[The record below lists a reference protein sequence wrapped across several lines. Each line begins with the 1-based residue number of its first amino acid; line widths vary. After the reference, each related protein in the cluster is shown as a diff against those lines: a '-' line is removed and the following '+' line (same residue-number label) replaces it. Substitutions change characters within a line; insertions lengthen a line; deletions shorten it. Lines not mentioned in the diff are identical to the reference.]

1 MSEIN
6 YIDMIRS
13 ARAEAEYLSYID
25 FEPGKTYTVKIEKV
39 THKANAKTAFGKTEK
54 NVYFLK
60 FENTGKQLW
69 LSLGKLKRLGEILG
83 RDVAKWVGKSIALHA
98 DPSVKFKGEAV
109 GGLVIKAVQ

>member
-60 FENTGKQLW
+60 FEKTEKQLW

-83 RDVAKWVGKSIALHA
+83 RDVAKWVGRTIALHA
-98 DPSVKFKGEAV
+98 DPNIKFKGEVV
-109 GGLVIKAVQ
+109 GGLVVKAAE